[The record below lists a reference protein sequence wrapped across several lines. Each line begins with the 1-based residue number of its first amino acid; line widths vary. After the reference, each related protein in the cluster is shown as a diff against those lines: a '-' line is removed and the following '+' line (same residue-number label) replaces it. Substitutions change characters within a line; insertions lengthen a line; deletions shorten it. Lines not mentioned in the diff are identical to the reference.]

1 MADSPAAAA
10 VNRSTVAAI
19 IPAFCEEKHVGEVV
33 RRTRVQL
40 DHVLVVDDGSADKT
54 ASVAR
59 EAGADVVVHERNL
72 GKGESIK
79 TGLRYWLDRGL
90 QHVIVLDADGQ
101 HLPEE
106 IVRFLAAAQGGAQML
121 VGTRMN
127 DVREMPFVRR
137 FVNRWMSQQISAVC
151 KQDIPDTQC
160 GFRMLS
166 GAVIPHVLDGAARFD
181 YETEMLIVA
190 SRRGFKIGAVP
201 VSTVYS
207 DEVSSIHPV
216 RDTIRFLKLMR
227 RYKADDSLG

>member
-1 MADSPAAAA
+1 
-10 VNRSTVAAI
+10 
-19 IPAFCEEKHVGEVV
+19 
-33 RRTRVQL
+33 
-40 DHVLVVDDGSADKT
+40 
-54 ASVAR
+54 
-59 EAGADVVVHERNL
+59 
-72 GKGESIK
+72 
-79 TGLRYWLDRGL
+79 LRYWLDRGL
-90 QHVIVLDADGQ
+90 HHVILLDADGQ

-137 FVNRWMSQQISAVC
+137 FVNRWMSQQISKVC

-166 GAVIPHVLDGAARFD
+166 AAVIPHVLDGAARFD

-190 SRRGFKIGAVP
+190 SLRGFKIGAVP
-201 VSTVYS
+201 ISTVYS

-216 RDTIRFLKLMR
+216 RDTLRFLKLMR
-227 RYKADDSLG
+227 RYKRMTR